1 MNALDVWWSV
11 PISFGLNCQIHGAGR
26 VRRPFEMVR
35 ERKIYKNTE
44 MQEGMPVYASGIFRE
59 EKLVLFVVI
68 YEVNP
73 DQYGMNY
80 MNIFRILCGLVQT
93 SFLRAL
99 DYEELA
105 EEKIY
110 YPQTNVVRRE
120 RFMEILAVQS
130 EMKEKKIADYVL
142 VKLEE
147 KERHKV
153 SDSLSRIIRGGGCD
167 RRRNG
172 WKPVCS
178 SHSG

>member
-1 MNALDVWWSV
+1 MVLEESG
-11 PISFGLNCQIHGAGR
+11 GL
-26 VRRPFEMVR
+26 FEMVR

-120 RFMEILAVQS
+120 RFYGNPCRPVRDER
-130 EMKEKKIADYVL
+130 KK
-142 VKLEE
+142 
-147 KERHKV
+147 
-153 SDSLSRIIRGGGCD
+153 DSGLRSGEAGGKGTAQGQRFSFQNHPGGGCD